1 VGTISSE
8 GFAASKGI
16 PDISLIIC
24 ICIVFRTTLPQNA
37 KKKKKKDS
45 FEFLLKKVNKIL
57 IIKIMVMEYWWTKK
71 KQRHCRTIEM
81 EKQLRIAQMNL
92 RHSEPK
98 KINK

>member
-37 KKKKKKDS
+37 KKKKKKKG
-45 FEFLLKKVNKIL
+45 FILKKVNKIL
-57 IIKIMVMEYWWTKK
+57 IIKIMVMEYW
-71 KQRHCRTIEM
+71 
-81 EKQLRIAQMNL
+81 
-92 RHSEPK
+92 
-98 KINK
+98 